1 MKKII
6 SALTL
11 GAMVAGAA
19 FADVGVTTDSVQH
32 SSLITMNMVKQTKH
46 QKSCL
51 QMHILDRV
59 QTTSELVL
67 AETSLLSQ
75 LQL

>member
-19 FADVGVTTDSVQH
+19 FADVGVTLNYRQRAT
-32 SSLITMNMVKQTKH
+32 
-46 QKSCL
+46 
-51 QMHILDRV
+51 
-59 QTTSELVL
+59 
-67 AETSLLSQ
+67 LLSHNNEMVDSYVKARKS
-75 LQL
+75 